1 VSDPCVRWKVGDE
14 ADTPREPTRAMGD
27 SPPVADEPEH
37 LRAWVVLLAGP
48 SGSGKSHLAEASGLP
63 VLTLDDFYR
72 DGDDPDLPREPDL
85 GIVDWDDP
93 RAWDAERAVAT
104 LETICRTGC
113 ADVPVYDIA
122 ADRATTTR
130 RFCVDGATAFIA
142 EGLFAA
148 EIVGACR
155 DRGILAEAIVLHRA
169 PWKNFARRLVRDLVE
184 RRKPPLTLLRRGRLL
199 MAAEA
204 EVVRRQVAL
213 GCRPYDARRL
223 RRVLAALRGGQAGQ
237 PAA

>member
-1 VSDPCVRWKVGDE
+1 
-14 ADTPREPTRAMGD
+14 M
-27 SPPVADEPEH
+27 
-37 LRAWVVLLAGP
+37 VLLAGP

-72 DGDDPDLPREPDL
+72 DGDDPDLPREPEL
-85 GIVDWDDP
+85 GIADWDDP
-93 RAWDAERAVAT
+93 RAWDAERAVAI

-122 ADRATTTR
+122 ADRAMTTTR
-130 RFCVDGATAFIA
+130 RFCVDGATAFVA

-148 EIVGACR
+148 EIVAACR
-155 DRGILAEAIVLHRA
+155 DRGILAEAIVLRRA
-169 PWKNFARRLVRDLVE
+169 PWKNFGRRLVRDLVE

-223 RRVLAALRGGQAGQ
+223 RQVLLALRVGQAGPQ
-237 PAA
+237 AA

>member
-1 VSDPCVRWKVGDE
+1 MDGEAVPVR
-14 ADTPREPTRAMGD
+14 AR
-27 SPPVADEPEH
+27 
-37 LRAWVVLLAGP
+37 VVLLAGP

-63 VLTLDDFYR
+63 VLPLDDFYR
-72 DGDDPDLPREPDL
+72 DGQDPDLPRQPGL

-93 RAWDAERAVAT
+93 SAWDADHAVAT

-113 ADVPVYDIA
+113 ADVPVYDITQ
-122 ADRATTTR
+122 DRATSTR
-130 RFCVDGATAFIA
+130 RFCVDGAATFVA

-148 EIVGACR
+148 ELVAPCR
-155 DRGILAEAIVLHRA
+155 DRGILAEAIVLRRA

-204 EVVRRQVAL
+204 EVLRRQVAL
-213 GCRPYDARRL
+213 GCRPYDAHRL
-223 RRVLAALRGGQAGQ
+223 RRVLAALRAGEAGQ
-237 PAA
+237 SAA

>member
-1 VSDPCVRWKVGDE
+1 MVSRAPLRGRRRTAVSVGD
-14 ADTPREPTRAMGD
+14 
-27 SPPVADEPEH
+27 SCPVDGHPER
-37 LRAWVVLLAGP
+37 LQARVVLLAGP

-63 VLTLDDFYR
+63 VLPLDDFYR
-72 DGDDPDLPREPDL
+72 DGDDPDLPREPEL

-113 ADVPVYDIA
+113 TEVPVYDIA

-130 RFCVDGATAFIA
+130 RFCVDGARAFVA

-213 GCRPYDARRL
+213 GCRPYDVRRL
-223 RRVLAALRGGQAGQ
+223 RRVLAALPAVQKGQ

>member
-1 VSDPCVRWKVGDE
+1 
-14 ADTPREPTRAMGD
+14 MGD
-27 SPPVADEPEH
+27 SFPVDGHPER
-37 LRAWVVLLAGP
+37 LRARVVLLAGP

-63 VLTLDDFYR
+63 VLALDDFYR
-72 DGDDPDLPREPDL
+72 DGDDPDLPREPEL

-93 RAWDAERAVAT
+93 RAWDAARAVAT
-104 LETICRTGC
+104 LETICRRGC

-130 RFCVDGATAFIA
+130 RFCVDGATAFVA
-142 EGLFAA
+142 EGLFTA
-148 EIVGACR
+148 EIAAACR
-155 DRGILAEAIVLHRA
+155 DRGVLAEAIVLHRA

-184 RRKPPLTLLRRGRLL
+184 RRKPPLTLLMRGRLL

-213 GCRPYDARRL
+213 GCRPYDEHRL
-223 RRVLAALRGGQAGQ
+223 GQVLATLRAGTAGQ